1 VLSFADI
8 AALHQADPDAHRR
21 AAESRGLVCPP
32 DVFEQLFHE
41 PHADLI
47 FAALLRPIDW
57 QTVRWRET
65 ELSGA
70 AIAGVHIP
78 RDYEHAV
85 EEARSAVVAEGLM
98 DDRSDVVEHWAMHQS
113 WFRSPILLTGDV
125 VARPVAYELV
135 VGFTRVGNLLGLM
148 DREDIAPF
156 RGRRQKV
163 AKSSGFSRT
172 RV

>member
-1 VLSFADI
+1 MLSFADI
-8 AALHQADPDAHRR
+8 AALHQADPDEHRR
-21 AAESRGLVCPP
+21 SAEARGLVCPP

-70 AIAGVHIP
+70 ALAEAHVP

-85 EEARSAVVAEGLM
+85 EEARSEVVAEGLM
-98 DDRSDVVEHWAMHQS
+98 DDRTDVVEHWATHQS

-125 VARPVAYELV
+125 VARPVAYEVV
-135 VGFTRVGNLLGLM
+135 VGFTRLGNLLGLM
-148 DREDIAPF
+148 DREDISPTRKHRVWIGEVA
-156 RGRRQKV
+156 GR
-163 AKSSGFSRT
+163 
-172 RV
+172 